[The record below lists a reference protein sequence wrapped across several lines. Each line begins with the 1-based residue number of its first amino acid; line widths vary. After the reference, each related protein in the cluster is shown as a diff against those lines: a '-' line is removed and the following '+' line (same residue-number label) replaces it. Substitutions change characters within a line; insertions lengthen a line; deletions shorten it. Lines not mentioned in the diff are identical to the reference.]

1 MGRPDCSGGSHAR
14 ARIRVICSGVKVPGQ
29 PGRGSSL
36 RTSSMARR
44 SVAAVS
50 RHSRVTSLGKAC
62 CQRRRHRPTWW
73 RSRPTRGAMA
83 SLSRPAKASKT
94 MAARWVSR
102 LATLVAVLSWR
113 STSCWRSLITTLA
126 ADPGMALSWLAHGQS
141 GATRE
146 DSQTALPVEA
156 RFRLLALAW
165 WLARKDLARMR
176 RGLVDPGGERLTRD
190 AGRSGAVGALLSAL
204 ASAFGAALA
213 LAVLLARPYLAV

>member
-156 RFRLLALAW
+156 RFRLLALAEPFHDV
-165 WLARKDLARMR
+165 LGPLDIDLAVVGRA
-176 RGLVDPGGERLTRD
+176 LDALLAEHAAGGFT
-190 AGRSGAVGALLSAL
+190 ALLSL
-204 ASAFGAALA
+204 DLH
-213 LAVLLARPYLAV
+213 